1 MALGRLEIFST
12 DGPVENFI
20 LEKETTAIGR
30 SIGNDLVLDRNGVS
44 RYHVAIVSKDQ
55 QTTIED
61 LESVNGTYI
70 DGLRVNPHE
79 PRILRGGEEIQIGDL
94 RLVFHPST
102 DFDTTIANLAIATQQ
117 IEAEG
122 FRLEL
127 EGPYIAVAPGAHG
140 PATLRII
147 NTSSRPEHFSIQVEG
162 IPKEWVRLDRTELD
176 LPAGEDIQ
184 IGASF
189 RPLRRSDTTP
199 GEYKVVFKVRSQST
213 PDRFTEVTTK
223 LHILQYNGFGAALG
237 NSLAEGTKNF
247 QLYVHNQGNGPLSL
261 NFYGHS
267 PALHIDLTPPHITLK
282 AGERQTI
289 TGQIRPKRPHWFG
302 KPRQHKY
309 VIISRSL
316 DAAGFQVPL
325 EGTYHEKPSMP
336 TWAPLMALAAFFL
349 AAAVVIGIA
358 LVIFSS
364 DGDDDNNGSQEGDSQ
379 PVVQSFSVA
388 SPEVIWNEPF
398 RVAWVTEA
406 ASNVTLTVERG
417 GVVVAEYPQL
427 DPSGETSIVLEDAG
441 RYNLT
446 LIAENGDQSVRQPSS
461 VVVRPSLTLAIVYPS
476 GQTELYRNV
485 EQQITLNWSVEW
497 SYNPSDPNSL
507 PPQVILNS
515 PPLGYDN
522 TNVAAVG
529 TNQTI
534 TVRPES
540 ADAIVITLQSIGPDN
555 IQAQNEER
563 ITVVYPSC
571 TLQLPATDVFAGPAK
586 QGYPLLLSLSP
597 NVVVEVDAR
606 NSGGDWLRIR
616 LDGQNFVQQPF
627 GWIQTQGTSCDFP
640 MEALLVTTDYAPP
653 ATPTTPVAT
662 PRANTTPSVSPMTPS
677 DGAQGANG

>member
-140 PATLRII
+140 PAALRII

-199 GEYKVVFKVRSQST
+199 GEYKVVFKVRSQSY

-237 NSLAEGTKNF
+237 NSLAEGTKNL

-261 NFYGHS
+261 NFYSHN
-267 PALHIDLTPPHITLK
+267 PALHIDITPPHITLK

-309 VIISRSL
+309 VIVSRSL

-325 EGTYHEKPSMP
+325 EGSYLEKPSMP
-336 TWAPLMALAAFFL
+336 TWAPLMALATFFL

-364 DGDDDNNGSQEGDSQ
+364 GGDDDNNGSQDATGQ

-406 ASNVTLTVERG
+406 AANVTLTVER
-417 GVVVAEYPQL
+417 
-427 DPSGETSIVLEDAG
+427 
-441 RYNLT
+441 
-446 LIAENGDQSVRQPSS
+446 
-461 VVVRPSLTLAIVYPS
+461 
-476 GQTELYRNV
+476 
-485 EQQITLNWSVEW
+485 
-497 SYNPSDPNSL
+497 
-507 PPQVILNS
+507 
-515 PPLGYDN
+515 
-522 TNVAAVG
+522 
-529 TNQTI
+529 
-534 TVRPES
+534 
-540 ADAIVITLQSIGPDN
+540 
-555 IQAQNEER
+555 
-563 ITVVYPSC
+563 
-571 TLQLPATDVFAGPAK
+571 
-586 QGYPLLLSLSP
+586 
-597 NVVVEVDAR
+597 
-606 NSGGDWLRIR
+606 
-616 LDGQNFVQQPF
+616 
-627 GWIQTQGTSCDFP
+627 
-640 MEALLVTTDYAPP
+640 
-653 ATPTTPVAT
+653 
-662 PRANTTPSVSPMTPS
+662 
-677 DGAQGANG
+677 

>member
-1 MALGRLEIFST
+1 MAFGRLEIFST

-30 SIGNDLVLDRNGVS
+30 SIGNDLALDRNGVS

-70 DGLRVNPHE
+70 DGLRINPHE
-79 PRILRGGEEIQIGDL
+79 PRVLRGGEEIQIGDL
-94 RLVFHPST
+94 RLVFHPTT
-102 DFDTTIANLAIATQQ
+102 DSDTTIANRAVSTQQ

-127 EGPYIAVAPGAHG
+127 EGPFIAVAPGAHG
-140 PATLRII
+140 PATLRIV
-147 NTSSRPEHFSIQVEG
+147 NTSARPEHFSIQVEG

-199 GEYKVVFKVRSQST
+199 GEYKVVFKVRAQSY
-213 PDRFTEVTTK
+213 PDRFTDVATK

-237 NSLAEGTKNF
+237 SSLVDGPKNL

-261 NFYGHS
+261 NFYSHN
-267 PALHIDLTPPHITLK
+267 PALHVDITPPHITLK

-309 VIISRSL
+309 VIVSRSL

-325 EGTYHEKPSMP
+325 EGSYLEKPSMP
-336 TWAPLMALAAFFL
+336 TWAPLIALAGFFL
-349 AAAVVIGIA
+349 LAAVVLGVA
-358 LVIFSS
+358 LIILSS
-364 DGDDDNNGSQEGDSQ
+364 GDDNENNGSQTADAV
-379 PVVQSFSVA
+379 PVVQSFSV
-388 SPEVIWNEPF
+388 SSSEVIWNEPF
-398 RVAWVTEA
+398 RVAWVTEQA
-406 ASNVTLTVERG
+406 LDVTLTIEHG

-446 LIAENGDQSVRQPSS
+446 LIAENGDQTTRQPNS
-461 VVVRPSLTLAIVYPS
+461 VVVRPALTLAIVYPS

-485 EQQITLNWSVEW
+485 EQQITLSWSVEW
-497 SYNPSDPNSL
+497 TYNPADPNIM

-534 TVRPES
+534 TVRPAS
-540 ADAIVITLQSIGPDN
+540 ADAIVITLQSIGPDD

-571 TLQLPATDVFAGPAK
+571 TLQLAATDVFAGPAK

-606 NSGGDWLRIR
+606 NSGGDWMRIR

-653 ATPTTPVAT
+653 ATPTTPIAT
-662 PRANTTPSVSPMTPS
+662 PRANITPSVSPVTPS
-677 DGAQGANG
+677 GEAQGANG